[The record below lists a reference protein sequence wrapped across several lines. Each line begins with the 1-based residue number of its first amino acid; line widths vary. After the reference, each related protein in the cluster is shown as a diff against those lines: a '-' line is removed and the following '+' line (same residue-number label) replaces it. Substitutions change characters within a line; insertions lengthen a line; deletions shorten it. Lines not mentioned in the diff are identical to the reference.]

1 MQLTYIPILLF
12 ISCLGCLGAVAAQ
25 VTEKGDIKVT
35 GDDSDKNILSEE
47 VTSDVPTSHQ
57 KELVPEIIGES
68 VLQHKF
74 GDPVK
79 YTIRAENSPLA
90 FSIKDLPFWLTHE
103 GAVITGSA
111 IKSGQFK
118 LIIYALNKYGVSKPF
133 SLELNVSAK

>member
-1 MQLTYIPILLF
+1 MKLLYFSILLLV
-12 ISCLGCLGAVAAQ
+12 SCLGSVAAQ
-25 VTEKGDIKVT
+25 VTEELDVETI
-35 GDDSDKNILSEE
+35 DADSGENILSEE
-47 VTSDVPTSHQ
+47 VTSDEPTSHQ

-118 LIIYALNKYGVSKPF
+118 LIIYALNKHGVSKPF